1 MTAPIL
7 GLGGAICAWLVC
19 TSVLYGDIS
28 ITTTGQNYPMLAG
41 NVVALLLPMPIV
53 YIASMI
59 KPDNYDFSETKSAIK
74 LVETEENDKSRKV
87 DEEEAAVEEA
97 ELIQS
102 SNFAKLSSVILT
114 IALIIVWPLPLFF
127 SNWVFDKT
135 FFRGW
140 VVFSIMWVWCS
151 TMAVVVYPIYENGD
165 TILTVIKAMLL
176 GPRNDLKSLVATR
189 DISAHNTSEPLGE
202 V

>member
-19 TSVLYGDIS
+19 TNVLYGDIS

-53 YIASMI
+53 YFASMI
-59 KPDNYDFSETKSAIK
+59 KPDNYDFSETKTAIK
-74 LVETEENDKSRKV
+74 LVETEDNDKSSKL

-97 ELIQS
+97 ELIKS

-114 IALIIVWPLPLFF
+114 IALIIV
-127 SNWVFDKT
+127 
-135 FFRGW
+135 
-140 VVFSIMWVWCS
+140 
-151 TMAVVVYPIYENGD
+151 
-165 TILTVIKAMLL
+165 
-176 GPRNDLKSLVATR
+176 
-189 DISAHNTSEPLGE
+189 
-202 V
+202 